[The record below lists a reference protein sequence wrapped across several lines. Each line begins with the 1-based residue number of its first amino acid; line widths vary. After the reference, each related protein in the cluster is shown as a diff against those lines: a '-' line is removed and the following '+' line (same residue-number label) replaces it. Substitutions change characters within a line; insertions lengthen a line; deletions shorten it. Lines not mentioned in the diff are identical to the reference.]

1 MAGNDNRSAE
11 DIYRHIRETVLEQ
24 RLLPGM
30 RMAEEAL
37 CNIYGTG
44 RATIRKVLIMLAEDQ
59 IVTLARNKGAVISS
73 PTADEARAVFEARR
87 SLEISLLDWAM
98 ERVTKA
104 DLKNLA
110 DYINRERQALQ
121 LGNIALWIRLSG
133 EFHLVLAQIARNEP
147 FLGFLEKLVLRT
159 SLIIGLYG
167 QTSAV
172 NCCVD
177 DHAGLIHALTVG
189 DRRGGRKLLIE
200 HLGHIQER
208 LVFTEGGDDVDL
220 HRVLSPSLN
229 FDRKAG

>member
-73 PTADEARAVFEARR
+73 PTADEAREVFEARR

-98 ERVTKA
+98 DRVTKA
-104 DLKNLA
+104 DLKKLS
-110 DYINRERQALQ
+110 DHIGRERQALQ
-121 LGNIALWIRLSG
+121 
-133 EFHLVLAQIARNEP
+133 
-147 FLGFLEKLVLRT
+147 
-159 SLIIGLYG
+159 
-167 QTSAV
+167 
-172 NCCVD
+172 
-177 DHAGLIHALTVG
+177 
-189 DRRGGRKLLIE
+189 
-200 HLGHIQER
+200 
-208 LVFTEGGDDVDL
+208 
-220 HRVLSPSLN
+220 
-229 FDRKAG
+229 